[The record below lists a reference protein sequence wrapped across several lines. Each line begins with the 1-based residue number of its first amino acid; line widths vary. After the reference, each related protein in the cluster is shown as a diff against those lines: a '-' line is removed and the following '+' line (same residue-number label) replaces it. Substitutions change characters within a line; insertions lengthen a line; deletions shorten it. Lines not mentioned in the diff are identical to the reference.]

1 MEAVKGE
8 RGFQCIFV
16 SKVKLRYGRTL

>member
-1 MEAVKGE
+1 MEAVEGE